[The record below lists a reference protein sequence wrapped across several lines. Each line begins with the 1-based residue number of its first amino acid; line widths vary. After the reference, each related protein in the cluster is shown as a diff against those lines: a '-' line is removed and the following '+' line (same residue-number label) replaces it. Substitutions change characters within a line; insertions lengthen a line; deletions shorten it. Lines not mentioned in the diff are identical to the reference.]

1 MFESYMHKQDGSWD
15 FSLFD
20 RAFKMAEKYDIKV
33 MGTFF
38 PATDKTDI
46 GGWKFPK
53 DNEQLNSFSEYIKQ
67 LVLHFKQFKSLYA
80 WVLIN
85 EPGGGLQN
93 NEFAREMRLE
103 WNKQNPQPEY
113 LPNGYP
119 VLVDL
124 QEYRFKRY
132 MTSWMLKWIAEEV
145 RKSDQNVN
153 LHVNNHAIFS
163 NFQEYDFPYW
173 RTFLTSLGGSAH
185 ASWHFGQF
193 KRDEY
198 ALAMS
203 ANSEI
208 LLSGAG
214 NLPWFMTELQGGNNT
229 FSGMNA
235 MCPTKEEIIQ
245 WLWTVIGSEGK
256 GGIFWSLNPRA
267 SGIESGEWALLDF
280 QNQPTDRVQAISELS
295 HCINENAKLFGS
307 LKKVET
313 GVNLLYIRES
323 QWTEDIIT
331 GGLKA
336 ATDGRKTELSDLLG
350 YFQSFSEMGITPNIK
365 AWEEFDF
372 NKNDYRGTI
381 IILAN
386 QIAIP
391 NAYTSVLENFVSK
404 GGQLIADGLTGYY
417 DENVHNSMLTGFSLK
432 KLFGGEISEYCF
444 IDSVKQFSLV
454 GCNESVPGYGW
465 KGFIKP
471 MPQSLILSKEGDKIL
486 ASSAKFGKG
495 EVIWVPSLL
504 GTAARKEGSK
514 PLSTWLMKV
523 CKVQVPFQFSAFQKG
538 LLMKTLKSDDGYLT
552 IIVNKSKEKKV
563 LVITKQDSK
572 LISSLLFANFGGA
585 VSGSQLTIHPE
596 ETIVVYWK

>member
-1 MFESYMHKQDGSWD
+1 MKKILFAAMLFCLSISFPFRGMGQVKGIAEPMFGAQVFVEPGQTMEETEQWFRVMKENGMTICRIRMFESYMLKADGSWD

-20 RAFKMAEKYDIKV
+20 RAFRMAEKYNIKV

-67 LVLHFKQFKSLYA
+67 SVLHFKQFKSLYA

-85 EPGGGLQN
+85 EPGGGLMD
-93 NEFAREMRLE
+93 NEFSRQMRSE
-103 WNKQNPQPEY
+103 WDKQNPQAEY

-124 QEYRFKRY
+124 QDYRFKRY
-132 MTSWMLKWIAEEV
+132 MTSWMLNWIAGEV
-145 RKSDQNVN
+145 RKNDQTVN
-153 LHVNNHAIFS
+153 LHVNSHAMFS

-173 RTFLTSLGGSAH
+173 RTFLNSLGGSAH

-193 KRDEY
+193 KRNEY

-235 MCPTKEEIIQ
+235 MCPTKEEIAQ
-245 WLWTVIGSEGK
+245 WLWTIIGSEGK

-280 QNQPTDRVQAISELS
+280 QSQPTDRVEAISELVK
-295 HCINENAKLFGS
+295 CINADEKLFS
-307 LKKVET
+307 NLKKVDT
-313 GVNLLYIRES
+313 GINLLYIRES

-331 GGLKA
+331 HGLKA
-336 ATDGRKTELSDLLG
+336 ATDGRKTEMSDLLG
-350 YFQSFSEMGITPNIK
+350 YFHAFSEMGISPNIK

-372 NKNDYRGTI
+372 TRADYSGITI
-381 IILAN
+381 VLAN
-386 QIAIP
+386 QMAIP
-391 NAYTSVLENFVSK
+391 TPYIPVLENFVSK
-404 GGQLIADGLTGYY
+404 GGQLIVDGLTGYY
-417 DENVHNSMLTGFSLK
+417 DENVHNAMLTGFSLK
-432 KLFGGEISEYCF
+432 NCLAAKYQSF
-444 IDSVKQFSLV
+444 VFS
-454 GCNESVPGYGW
+454 N
-465 KGFIKP
+465 
-471 MPQSLILSKEGDKIL
+471 
-486 ASSAKFGKG
+486 
-495 EVIWVPSLL
+495 
-504 GTAARKEGSK
+504 
-514 PLSTWLMKV
+514 PLNNST
-523 CKVQVPFQFSAFQKG
+523 
-538 LLMKTLKSDDGYLT
+538 
-552 IIVNKSKEKKV
+552 
-563 LVITKQDSK
+563 
-572 LISSLLFANFGGA
+572 
-585 VSGSQLTIHPE
+585 
-596 ETIVVYWK
+596 